1 MEYARV
7 KVLSLR
13 RKLCSLQKEVLEL
26 AHKHQVSDY
35 RDPRVRWKHRQVVV
49 IEFVLEGWMDKYKEE
64 SQIFWKGDN
73 LNRLE

>member
-1 MEYARV
+1 MEYARI
-7 KVLSLR
+7 KVLNLR

-26 AHKHQVSDY
+26 AHKHHVSDY
-35 RDPRVRWKHRQVVV
+35 RDPRVRWKHRQAML

-64 SQIFWKGDN
+64 CQMFWGGDN

>member
-26 AHKHQVSDY
+26 AHEYQVSDY
-35 RDPRVRWKHRQVVV
+35 KDPRVRRKHMQAAV

-64 SQIFWKGDN
+64 SQMFWGGDN